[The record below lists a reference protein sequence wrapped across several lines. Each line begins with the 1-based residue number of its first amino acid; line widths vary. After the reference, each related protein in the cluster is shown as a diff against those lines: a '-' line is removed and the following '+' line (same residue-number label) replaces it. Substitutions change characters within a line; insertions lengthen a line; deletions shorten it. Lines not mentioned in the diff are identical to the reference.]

1 MKTWGK
7 VLCLVG
13 PSGVG
18 KTSYA
23 RRLVKKYGFALPTV
37 ITTRQR
43 RSDDGE
49 NYQYVSEST
58 FLKIVNSDSF
68 LEWDRYSN
76 YYYGTLAQS
85 VKEIIGS
92 KHRCG
97 VILDLT
103 PTGCQKVK
111 EVIPSAIVIALLPD
125 DPAWL
130 FKRLISRNSQ
140 SQEEIHIRTRLLNS
154 YLEEVNL
161 LACKKVYVSF
171 SPDSWDDTFKAI
183 KKIVFESD
191 IICG

>member
-1 MKTWGK
+1 MKMQGK
-7 VLCLVG
+7 VVCLVG

-23 RRLVKKYGFALPTV
+23 KRLVKKYGFAMPIV

-49 NYQYVSEST
+49 NYQYVSESI
-58 FLKIVNSDSF
+58 FLEMVNSGSF

-85 VKEIIGS
+85 VKEIVDS
-92 KHRCG
+92 EHHSG

-103 PTGCQKVK
+103 PVGCQKVK
-111 EVIPSAIVIALLPD
+111 KLMLSAVVIALLPD
-125 DPAWL
+125 NPAWL
-130 FKRLISRNSQ
+130 IERLISRNSQ
-140 SQEEIHIRTRLLNS
+140 PLKEIQMRTKLLNS
-154 YLEEVNL
+154 YLDEVNSL
-161 LACKKVYVSF
+161 TCKKVYVSF
-171 SPDSWDDTFKAI
+171 SPDSWDKTFELI
-183 KKIVFESD
+183 EKIVFEQE

>member
-1 MKTWGK
+1 MKIQSK
-7 VLCLVG
+7 MVCLVG

-23 RRLVKKYGFALPTV
+23 KRLVKKYGFEVPTV

-49 NYQYVSEST
+49 NYQYVPEPT
-58 FLKIVNSDSF
+58 FLEMVNSGSF

-85 VKEIIGS
+85 VKEIVES
-92 KHRCG
+92 EHHSG

-103 PTGCQKVK
+103 PIGCRKVMRI
-111 EVIPSAIVIALLPD
+111 IPSAIVIALLPD
-125 DPAWL
+125 DPMWL

-140 SQEEIHIRTRLLNS
+140 PQEEIQMRTKLLS
-154 YLEEVNL
+154 GYLDEVNL
-161 LACKKVYVSF
+161 LTCKKVYASF
-171 SPDSWDDTFKAI
+171 SPDSWDNTFKTI
-183 KKIVFESD
+183 KKIVFESE

>member
-58 FLKIVNSDSF
+58 FLKMVNSGSF

-76 YYYGTLAQS
+76 YYYGTLARS
-85 VKEIIGS
+85 VEEIIGS
-92 KHRCG
+92 EHHCG

-103 PTGCQKVK
+103 PVGCQKVK
-111 EVIPSAIVIALLPD
+111 EVIPSAVIIALLPD

-140 SQEEIHIRTRLLNS
+140 PQEEIHIRTRLLNS
-154 YLEEVNL
+154 YLKEVNL
-161 LACKKVYVSF
+161 LTCKKVYVSF
-171 SPDSWDDTFKAI
+171 SPDSWDGTFEAI
-183 KKIVFESD
+183 EKIVFESD

>member
-1 MKTWGK
+1 MQGK
-7 VLCLVG
+7 VVCLVG

-23 RRLVKKYGFALPTV
+23 KRLVKKYGFAMPIV

-49 NYQYVSEST
+49 NYQYVSESI
-58 FLKIVNSDSF
+58 FLEMVNSGSF

-85 VKEIIGS
+85 VKEIVDS
-92 KHRCG
+92 EHHSG

-103 PTGCQKVK
+103 PVGCQKVK
-111 EVIPSAIVIALLPD
+111 KLMLSAVVIALLPD
-125 DPAWL
+125 NPAWL
-130 FKRLISRNSQ
+130 IERLISRNSQ
-140 SQEEIHIRTRLLNS
+140 PLKEIQMRTKLLNS
-154 YLEEVNL
+154 YLDEVNSL
-161 LACKKVYVSF
+161 TCKKVYVSF
-171 SPDSWDDTFKAI
+171 SPDSWDKTFELI
-183 KKIVFESD
+183 EKIVFEQE